1 VVKRVLK
8 LSERDVRP
16 VGFDQNADQEILG
29 AWMTRMGGNQSP
41 HALPRL
47 RHASR
52 VDEQEAQLE
61 TQQRVVGRLPE
72 RFSERRES
80 CVVLTVI
87 DQSLDALGIGFH
99 RVAAPLV
106 LFAAAARAGRIR
118 IESHLARILI
128 ISRYN
133 LFIEESSVSEPRRVR
148 LPKAQWPSFDRF
160 EHPAL

>member
-1 VVKRVLK
+1 
-8 LSERDVRP
+8 
-16 VGFDQNADQEILG
+16 
-29 AWMTRMGGNQSP
+29 MGGSQSP
-41 HALPRL
+41 HALTRL
-47 RHASR
+47 RQASR
-52 VDEQEAQLE
+52 VDEQDAQLE
-61 TQQRVVGRLPE
+61 TEQRIVGSFPE
-72 RFSERRES
+72 RFSKRRER

-87 DQSLDALGIGFH
+87 DQTLDALGIGFH

-106 LFAAAARAGRIR
+106 FFAAAARAGRIG

-133 LFIEESSVSEPRRVR
+133 LFIEEFSVSEPRRVR